1 MFRTVQDFVNL
12 WKSEADCTIKI
23 FSNITDD
30 KLNYKFSD
38 NIRSLDK
45 LAWHITQTL
54 TEMPYKAG
62 IVDKDYLNKLPVPSS
77 VKDIINIYTKYSK
90 ALIKS
95 VESEWTD
102 KDLTDVI
109 DMYGQKWEKK
119 KILLSLITHQIHHR
133 AQMTVIMRLQNIP
146 VPGIYGPSKEEWT
159 QFGMDPQ
166 D

>member
-1 MFRTVQDFVNL
+1 MFRTIQDFIEL
-12 WKSEADCTIKI
+12 WKSEADSTIKI

-30 KLNYKFSD
+30 KLDNKVSE
-38 NIRSLDK
+38 NIRSLGR

-62 IVDKDYLNKLPVPSS
+62 IVDKDDLDELPVPSS
-77 VKDIINIYTKYSK
+77 VKDIVDIYKKYSE

-95 VESEWTD
+95 LEKKWTD
-102 KDLTDVI
+102 KDLAEVI
-109 DMYGQKWEKK
+109 DMYGQKWEKR
-119 KILLSLITHQIHHR
+119 KILQVLITHQIHHR

-159 QFGMDPQ
+159 QFGMTPQ

>member
-12 WKSEADCTIKI
+12 WKSEAACTIKI

-30 KLNYKFSD
+30 KLNYKISD
-38 NIRSLDK
+38 RIRNLGK

-62 IVDKDYLNKLPVPSS
+62 IVDKDYLDKLPVPSS
-77 VKDIINIYTKYSK
+77 VKDIIDVYKKYSK

-95 VESEWTD
+95 VESKWTD
-102 KDLTDVI
+102 NNLTDVI

-133 AQMTVIMRLQNIP
+133 AQMTVIMRIQNIS
-146 VPGIYGPSKEEWT
+146 VPGIYGPSKDEWT
-159 QFGMDPQ
+159 QFGMESQ